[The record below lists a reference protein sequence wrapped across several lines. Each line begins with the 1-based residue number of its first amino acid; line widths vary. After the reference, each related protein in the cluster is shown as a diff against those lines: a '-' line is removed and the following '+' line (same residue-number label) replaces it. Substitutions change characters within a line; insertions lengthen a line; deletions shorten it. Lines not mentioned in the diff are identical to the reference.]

1 MVSSGVSCD
10 SACRHPPFRVVAT
23 TYQHPLVRTRAM
35 HGLWLTH
42 PRRNASGGV
51 PPAPVVVVAPWVP
64 ILLRESLL
72 YVCFEE
78 VLPDFLDRCFSGFV
92 FLDVDLKVCW
102 P

>member
-51 PPAPVVVVAPWVP
+51 PPYMYWIGSAARGEP
-64 ILLRESLL
+64 L
-72 YVCFEE
+72 
-78 VLPDFLDRCFSGFV
+78 VLARTRGAEPLA
-92 FLDVDLKVCW
+92 LPALKD
-102 P
+102 PGAQASART